1 MNIIR
6 KMILFI
12 KNIFTKQDK
21 VKKLTEPTIIVNDDK
36 KENFIKSLK
45 ITTTQKRTKK
55 KVETL
60 TCNGDGLGI
69 QKKITC

>member
-6 KMILFI
+6 KVILFI
-12 KNIFTKQDK
+12 KNIFAKQDE
-21 VKKLTEPTIIVNDDK
+21 VKKLAEPKITVNEDK
-36 KENFIKSLK
+36 KESFIESLK
-45 ITTTQKRTKK
+45 ITTTQKTTKK
-55 KVETL
+55 RVETL

>member
-21 VKKLTEPTIIVNDDK
+21 VKKLAEPTIIANEDK
-36 KENFIKSLK
+36 KESFIKSLK

-60 TCNGDGLGI
+60 TCIGDGLGI

>member
-6 KMILFI
+6 KVILFI
-12 KNIFTKQDK
+12 KNIFIKQDE
-21 VKKLTEPTIIVNDDK
+21 VKKLAEPRIIVNEDK
-36 KENFIKSLK
+36 KESFIESLK

-55 KVETL
+55 RVETL

-69 QKKITC
+69 QRKITC

>member
-36 KENFIKSLK
+36 KESFIESLK
-45 ITTTQKRTKK
+45 VTTTQKRKK
-55 KVETL
+55 KRVETL

>member
-12 KNIFTKQDK
+12 KNIFIKQDE
-21 VKKLTEPTIIVNDDK
+21 VKKLVEPKITLNEDK
-36 KENFIKSLK
+36 KESFIESLK
-45 ITTTQKRTKK
+45 ITTTEKRRKK
-55 KVETL
+55 RVETL

>member
-12 KNIFTKQDK
+12 KNIFIKQDE
-21 VKKLTEPTIIVNDDK
+21 VKKLVEPKITLNEDK
-36 KENFIKSLK
+36 KESFIESLK
-45 ITTTQKRTKK
+45 ITTTEKRTKK
-55 KVETL
+55 RVETL

>member
-12 KNIFTKQDK
+12 KNIFIKQDE
-21 VKKLTEPTIIVNDDK
+21 VKKLVEPKITLNEDK
-36 KENFIKSLK
+36 KESFIESLK
-45 ITTTQKRTKK
+45 ITTTEKRTKK
-55 KVETL
+55 RVETL

-69 QKKITC
+69 QPKITS

>member
-1 MNIIR
+1 MSIIR

-12 KNIFTKQDK
+12 KNIFVKQDE
-21 VKKLTEPTIIVNDDK
+21 VKRLQEPKIVIEQYK
-36 KENFIKSLK
+36 KESFIESLK
-45 ITTTQKRTKK
+45 IATKEKRTKK
-55 KVETL
+55 RVETL